1 MFAHT
6 VVLVVYLLQLSLAQ
20 YALQEDYS
28 GANFLSG
35 FSFFTEADPTE
46 GYVDYVDGTSS
57 GLFSQSGGTV
67 RLSVDSENV
76 ATGRGRKSVRLTSKA
91 SYNHALIV
99 IDIGHM
105 PANICGVWPAF
116 WSTGPDWPSNGE
128 IDIIEG
134 VNLQSTNKIT
144 LHTDPGCTI
153 NGKDCQGSS
162 GCSVD
167 SGIYGDRINSAGGA
181 TYALEW
187 TSEGMSIWGWSG
199 NGAPSDALGNAP
211 DPSGWGTPTASFPS
225 GSGCDVD
232 TFFNDQQIIF
242 DTTFCGVWAGTVWA
256 DDPECSSLAPTCEEY
271 VQNNPEAFAD
281 AYWTINALKVY
292 TNGDGSTSSG
302 SVSGSTGN
310 TGNTANTGDTLE
322 DSSDEPPAQDENEDE
337 EGDVVSVA
345 SVRPP
350 STRVAP
356 VANPEPTGRTGGGR
370 TWGGGSGRGDGWV
383 EGGGRGRGG
392 RGAVR
397 KGKRKLRVRGRHM
410 RHLIVETSSRDDGHG
425 QSVILDS
432 AVAALGEKL
441 EA

>member
-1 MFAHT
+1 MVAQA

-20 YALQEDYS
+20 YTLQEDYS

-46 GYVDYVDGTSS
+46 GYVDYVEGTSS

-99 IDIGHM
+99 IDVGHM

-153 NGKDCQGSS
+153 NGKDCQGST

-167 SGIYGDRINSAGGA
+167 SGVYGNRINSAGGA

-187 TSEGMSIWGWSG
+187 TSEGMSIWDWSG
-199 NGAPSDALGNAP
+199 SGAPSDALGNAP
-211 DPSGWGTPTASFPS
+211 NPSGWGTPTASFPS
-225 GSGCDVD
+225 GSGCNVD

-256 DDPECSSLAPTCEEY
+256 DDPECSSLAPTCKEY
-271 VQNNPEAFAD
+271 VQNDPEAFVD
-281 AYWTINALKVY
+281 AYWKINALKVY
-292 TNGDGSTSSG
+292 TNGGGSTSSG
-302 SVSGSTGN
+302 SVSRSTGN
-310 TGNTANTGDTLE
+310 TGNIANTGNTVEE
-322 DSSDEPPAQDENEDE
+322 DSNDEPPAQDDDEDE
-337 EGDVVSVA
+337 GV
-345 SVRPP
+345 
-350 STRVAP
+350 
-356 VANPEPTGRTGGGR
+356 
-370 TWGGGSGRGDGWV
+370 
-383 EGGGRGRGG
+383 
-392 RGAVR
+392 
-397 KGKRKLRVRGRHM
+397 
-410 RHLIVETSSRDDGHG
+410 
-425 QSVILDS
+425 
-432 AVAALGEKL
+432 
-441 EA
+441 

>member
-1 MFAHT
+1 MYAQA
-6 VVLVVYLLQLSLAQ
+6 VILVVYLLRLSLAQ

-46 GYVDYVDGTSS
+46 GYFNYVDGTSS
-57 GLFSQSGGTV
+57 GLFSQSGDTV

-91 SYNHALIV
+91 FYNHALIV
-99 IDIGHM
+99 IDVAHM
-105 PANICGVWPAF
+105 PANIWGVWPAF
-116 WSTGPDWPSNGE
+116 WSTGQDWPSNGE

-153 NGKDCQGSS
+153 NGKDCQGST

-167 SGIYGDRINSAGGA
+167 SGVYGDRINSEGGA

-199 NGAPSDALGNAP
+199 DGAPSDVLGNTP

-232 TFFNDQQIIF
+232 TFFNNQQIIF

-256 DDPECSSLAPTCEEY
+256 DDPKRSSLAPTCEEY
-271 VQNNPEAFAD
+271 VKNNPKAFAD

-292 TNGDGSTSSG
+292 SNGDGSTSSG
-302 SVSGSTGN
+302 AVSGATGN
-310 TGNTANTGDTLE
+310 TGNTANIEDT
-322 DSSDEPPAQDENEDE
+322 
-337 EGDVVSVA
+337 V
-345 SVRPP
+345 
-350 STRVAP
+350 
-356 VANPEPTGRTGGGR
+356 
-370 TWGGGSGRGDGWV
+370 
-383 EGGGRGRGG
+383 
-392 RGAVR
+392 
-397 KGKRKLRVRGRHM
+397 
-410 RHLIVETSSRDDGHG
+410 
-425 QSVILDS
+425 
-432 AVAALGEKL
+432 
-441 EA
+441 